1 MCNTQCLCLLSAD
14 SCGQLVFFHRL
25 ICQTPLKWFSVCWWI
40 DWVQVCRPHD
50 PVHVVF
56 FNTQKPL
63 WNSPGLSLHMLTQL
77 SFVTSAFLFHF
88 SVAIHC
94 SRKQNAAFQH
104 FICSYLSAH
113 LRLQPQNK
121 HPSVLST
128 SCDFCAVTNP
138 IAWSYC
144 LPAVGNETKNLHS
157 CILLITSS
165 DSLKRKRQEIF
176 VYSAFV
182 SSLEKKLLIIFI
194 IGIHGNI
201 FKYLSI
207 TERHPVETGSSFLHI
222 NVTFPQLGSS
232 SAPFTSAHF
241 SAHTHSM

>member
-1 MCNTQCLCLLSAD
+1 MILS
-14 SCGQLVFFHRL
+14 
-25 ICQTPLKWFSVCWWI
+25 
-40 DWVQVCRPHD
+40 
-50 PVHVVF
+50 
-56 FNTQKPL
+56 KPL

-88 SVAIHC
+88 SVAGNRIQHSNISSVTICCLTCDC
-94 SRKQNAAFQH
+94 SHRTN
-104 FICSYLSAH
+104 ILLSWAP
-113 LRLQPQNK
+113 R
-121 HPSVLST
+121 VI
-128 SCDFCAVTNP
+128 FTNP
-138 IAWSYC
+138 IAWSYR
-144 LPAVGNETKNLHS
+144 LLAVGNETKNLHS

-182 SSLEKKLLIIFI
+182 SSLEKKLLIVFI
-194 IGIHGNI
+194 IRIHGNI

-207 TERHPVETGSSFLHI
+207 TEMHPVETGSSFLHI

-241 SAHTHSM
+241 SAHTQYIKSSDNNYWVFYS